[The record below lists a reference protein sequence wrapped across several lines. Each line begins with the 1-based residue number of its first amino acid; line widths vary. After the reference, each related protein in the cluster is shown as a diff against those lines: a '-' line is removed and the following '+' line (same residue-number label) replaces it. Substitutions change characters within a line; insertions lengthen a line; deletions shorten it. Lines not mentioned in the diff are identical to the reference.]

1 LALPSSRENLEY
13 SLLLLDSAFYIS
25 FLINDNQRIGD
36 TYLSKGLIYL
46 PLNADSSKRYLD
58 KAAEY
63 FILINDKRR
72 LANYYSLLG
81 DWSQKQKLNTQTII
95 NYNKASKLYKL
106 IGNTIGEISIYNAVG
121 QLVLRKEFS
130 NNTPLAISELSK
142 GCYVVEISYKTYK
155 VNKRLLVK

>member
-1 LALPSSRENLEY
+1 MKALTTGPNNFLSRFLGIVICLFIFNAYHGQLNIDNQKRELDKAETDTTKIRLLNELALSSSRENLEY
-13 SLLLLDSAFYIS
+13 SLLLLDSAFYRS

-46 PLNADSSKRYLD
+46 TLNADSSKRYLD

-81 DWSQKQKLNTQTII
+81 DWSQKQKLNI
-95 NYNKASKLYKL
+95 
-106 IGNTIGEISIYNAVG
+106 
-121 QLVLRKEFS
+121 
-130 NNTPLAISELSK
+130 
-142 GCYVVEISYKTYK
+142 
-155 VNKRLLVK
+155 